1 MQMPP
6 PYPCPESASKDT
18 ATSSRA
24 FVETIEYSRFVEFC
38 EACRH
43 FRYIGLCYGPPGIGK
58 SLSAVR
64 YSRADQIVPR
74 DRWTNE
80 VSDDLPV
87 DTLLYTTSVINT
99 PSGVRNDINMARERV
114 MSIVLNPIR
123 REAAAVLEEIRVKDE
138 RRRREIMDKPGCS
151 PCDRPAVDPTYFET
165 YKQYQIK
172 ERAIEDPTT
181 LILVDEADRLHMN
194 SLEQIRSIFD
204 EGTAGFVLIDMP
216 GIEKRIARFPQFY
229 SRIGFVHEFR
239 PLDAEQIQ
247 NLLESKW
254 APVGVNLPDEQLL
267 PEVIASLIRMTG
279 GNFRLLT
286 RLLTQI
292 ERVLSV
298 NDLHLVSTAVSKR
311 RGTVSSSVPDDTDY
325 AK

>member
-74 DRWTNE
+74 DRWTSE

>member
-1 MQMPP
+1 MPP
-6 PYPCPESASKDT
+6 PHPCPESASKGT

-24 FVETIEYSRFVEFC
+24 FVETLEYNRFVEFC
-38 EACRH
+38 EACRQ

-58 SLSAVR
+58 TLSAVR

-74 DRWTNE
+74 DRWTSE

-123 REAAAVLEEIRVKDE
+123 REASVVLEEIRVKDE
-138 RRRREIMDKPGCS
+138 KRRREIMDKPGCS
-151 PCDRPAVDPTYFET
+151 PCDRPAADPTYFET
-165 YKQYQIK
+165 YKQYQVK
-172 ERAIEDPTT
+172 ERAVRDPTT
-181 LILVDEADRLHMN
+181 LILVDETDRLHMN

-204 EGTAGFVLIDMP
+204 EGTAGLVLIGMP

-239 PLDAEQIQ
+239 PLGAEQVQ
-247 NLLESKW
+247 SLLESRW
-254 APVGVNLPDEQLL
+254 APAGVELPDEQLL
-267 PEVIASLIRMTG
+267 PDVIASLIRMTG
-279 GNFRLLT
+279 GNFRLLA

-298 NDLHLVSTAVSKR
+298 NDLHLVSIAVVEAARDSLVI
-311 RGTVSSSVPDDTDY
+311 GPG
-325 AK
+325 

>member
-6 PYPCPESASKDT
+6 PYPCPESASKGT

-74 DRWTNE
+74 DRWTSE

-123 REAAAVLEEIRVKDE
+123 REASVVLEEIRVKDE
-138 RRRREIMDKPGCS
+138 KRRREIMDKPGCS

-204 EGTAGFVLIDMP
+204 EGTAGLVLIGMP

-298 NDLHLVSTAVSKR
+298 NDLHFVSTAVVEAARDSLVI
-311 RGTVSSSVPDDTDY
+311 GPG
-325 AK
+325 